1 MLTLLP
7 LVAVCVLSF
16 APKPASAQIIA
27 VPGEASPAQPIVPPV
42 PPLGQRMAPAL
53 KLRMPM
59 PARRP
64 DGRRDPEE
72 RRILL
77 ENETIT
83 DYNIKNLDAW
93 LEALA
98 ESEWAAED
106 RAAAETAIV
115 QLKAEYTALADI
127 RSKADFRLPRLSLR
141 RLQKPL
147 MPEQVGVRDPEV
159 RLANLRG
166 ARYNFL
172 ATKANLVE
180 AEAMPD
186 SRQDVETAR
195 KYHESAAEIL
205 SRIEAREQESRSG
218 AAEGVRKA
226 REALKGA
233 AGGAPDPD

>member
-1 MLTLLP
+1 MRTLLP

-16 APKPASAQIIA
+16 ASEPASAQIVA
-27 VPGEASPAQPIVPPV
+27 VPGEAASVEPLKPPV

-53 KLRMPM
+53 KVRMALP
-59 PARRP
+59 PRRS

-98 ESEWAAED
+98 ESEWTAAD
-106 RAAAETAIV
+106 RAAAETAIND
-115 QLKAEYTALADI
+115 LKTEYTALAEI
-127 RSKADFRLPRLSLR
+127 RAKSDFRLPRLSLA
-141 RLQKPL
+141 RLQKPML
-147 MPEQVGVRDPEV
+147 RVIGGETPEQRREMMG
-159 RLANLRG
+159 A

-172 ATKANLVE
+172 VTKANLVE

-195 KYHESAAEIL
+195 KYHAKAAETL
-205 SRIEAREQESRSG
+205 SELEAAEQQGRSG